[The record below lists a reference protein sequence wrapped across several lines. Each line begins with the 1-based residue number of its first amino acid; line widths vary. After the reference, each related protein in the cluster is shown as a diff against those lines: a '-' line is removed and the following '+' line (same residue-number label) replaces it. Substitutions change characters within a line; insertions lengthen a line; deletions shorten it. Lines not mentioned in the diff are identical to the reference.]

1 MARLQGR
8 STSVKRAALLLL
20 IPIALVLTGCNVWPM
35 YGGGPTH
42 LNYDS
47 SDVITTGDA
56 STLVEA
62 GTTVAATGS
71 NSWIT
76 SSPTVASNDM
86 LYATANYAATG
97 ECEGIAHPNN
107 FLTPKDT
114 NDPEVTTATNE
125 CADTI
130 GELYAYSATGG
141 TTNCPTPSSG

>member
-56 STLVEA
+56 STLVE
-62 GTTVAATGS
+62 VARPWPRPAQQL
-71 NSWIT
+71 
-76 SSPTVASNDM
+76 DH
-86 LYATANYAATG
+86 L
-97 ECEGIAHPNN
+97 
-107 FLTPKDT
+107 
-114 NDPEVTTATNE
+114 VTHRGLKRHAVRHRQ
-125 CADTI
+125 
-130 GELYAYSATGG
+130 L
-141 TTNCPTPSSG
+141 